1 MKKQLRHKQ
10 FLQLWYNRTGLSS
23 KYLEN
28 HMDEIYQGLLKTIQE
43 EVRLNG
49 ELQLKGFGKFYLI
62 EAGGYE
68 RKIVMPTKNIDDRY
82 FIPVHYLPR
91 FTASQNFKDYVNDA
105 IVSKEARRNQKDR
118 NRKMT
123 SIQEEIAQREEEKS
137 KGDVRRILER
147 MKDTGEDLSTITK
160 DTRMQLRR
168 N

>member
-1 MKKQLRHKQ
+1 MKKQLKYKQ
-10 FLQLWYNRTGLSS
+10 FLQLWYNRMGLSS
-23 KYLEN
+23 KFIEN

-49 ELQLKGFGKFYLI
+49 ELQLKGLGKFYLL

-68 RKIVMPTKNIDDRY
+68 RRITMPSKNIDDKY
-82 FIPVHYLPR
+82 FVPVHYLPR

-105 IVSKEARRNQKDR
+105 LVSKEARRNQ
-118 NRKMT
+118 NSRKPT
-123 SIQEEIAQREEEKS
+123 PLQKELAQRDAEKS

-147 MKDTGEDLSTITK
+147 MKNTGENLSTVTK

-168 N
+168 D

>member
-1 MKKQLRHKQ
+1 M
-10 FLQLWYNRTGLSS
+10 WYNRTGLSS

-28 HMDEIYQGLLKTIQE
+28 HMEEVYQGLLRTIQE

-49 ELQLKGFGKFYLI
+49 EIQLKGLGKFYLL

-68 RKIVMPTKNIDDRY
+68 RKIVMPSKNIDDRY
-82 FIPVHYLPR
+82 FVPVHYLPR

-105 IVSKEARRNQKDR
+105 LVSKEARRNKN
-118 NRKMT
+118 NRKPT
-123 SIQEEIAQREEEKS
+123 ALQEEIAQRDAEKS

-147 MKDTGEDLSTITK
+147 MKNTGEDLNTITK